1 MEIKEIIEKIPDIK
15 VLSGPFQGGQKEV
28 YKCEINGKENAL
40 KFIKSTVA
48 GDEGEIRCEREINTL
63 SMCNSKHLIKLGEIP
78 YTEVSEGR
86 GIWEKSGRKHKRS
99 YRTSKEEVL

>member
-78 YTEVSEGR
+78 YTVIGAEWLVVVKRVSEKKTER
-86 GIWEKSGRKHKRS
+86 RS
-99 YRTSKEEVL
+99 HSIQAE

>member
-1 MEIKEIIEKIPDIK
+1 MTIKEIIEKNSNIK
-15 VLSGPFQGGQKEV
+15 IISGPFNGGQKEV

-63 SMCNSKHLIKLGEIP
+63 SICNSKYLIKLGEIP
-78 YTEVSEGR
+78 YTEVAEGVIILFIILR
-86 GIWEKSGRKHKRS
+86 MGEW
-99 YRTSKEEVL
+99 V

>member
-1 MEIKEIIEKIPDIK
+1 MTIKEIIEKNSNIK
-15 VLSGPFQGGQKEV
+15 IISGPFNGGQKEV

-63 SMCNSKHLIKLGEIP
+63 SICNQSI
-78 YTEVSEGR
+78 
-86 GIWEKSGRKHKRS
+86 
-99 YRTSKEEVL
+99 

>member
-78 YTEVSEGR
+78 YYLLNAMIFS
-86 GIWEKSGRKHKRS
+86 RS
-99 YRTSKEEVL
+99 S